1 MAAVLVLE
9 CKSVHVAKIIFELRD
24 LVINRRRCLALQ
36 RRLTPDIKGN
46 RIAEIPAAAESD
58 IHIAARASVQRQAVA
73 HLLSGS
79 TLAEPGRLVRSCIA
93 LAMLTCARR
102 AAMAVSAFQRSAPET
117 ES

>member
-9 CKSVHVAKIIFELRD
+9 RKSVHVAKREVGLRKY
-24 LVINRRRCLALQ
+24 LLLRSP
-36 RRLTPDIKGN
+36 T
-46 RIAEIPAAAESD
+46 S
-58 IHIAARASVQRQAVA
+58 IAARASVQRQAVA
-73 HLLSGS
+73 HLLLGS

>member
-9 CKSVHVAKIIFELRD
+9 RKSVHVAKIISELRD

-58 IHIAARASVQRQAVA
+58 IHIAARASVQR
-73 HLLSGS
+73 
-79 TLAEPGRLVRSCIA
+79 
-93 LAMLTCARR
+93 
-102 AAMAVSAFQRSAPET
+102 
-117 ES
+117 